1 MSDVPSKTS
10 FSAISAIP
18 DDGGARRR
26 PSSGGGGGRK
36 RGGGGGG
43 GDAES
48 PSGPKST
55 GATLVMF
62 GVLLTGLLVAG
73 WFIYSQ
79 HQLLQAEMAALE
91 AAKGRLVVL
100 EERLEVTHETLSE
113 TGQKSSEQL
122 SFWESE
128 TRKLW
133 AVVNERNL
141 NMIKENAA
149 AIARI
154 DKSMTALDGTVRDI
168 RASIGRHESAF
179 ARQEQMVDQITNLD
193 VQMQQVQRAMRDV
206 VDSNNAA
213 QQSVAALNT
222 GLSRR
227 VTEAEEAVKA
237 FDAYRLQV
245 NTRIADLE
253 RRLSAPPQF

>member
-1 MSDVPSKTS
+1 MSDVPSKTT

-26 PSSGGGGGRK
+26 PASGGGGGR
-36 RGGGGGG
+36 RRGGGG
-43 GDAES
+43 GDAE
-48 PSGPKST
+48 PTPGST
-55 GATLVMF
+55 SLGTMLMF
-62 GVLLTGLLVAG
+62 GVLLAGLLVAG

-79 HQLLQAEMAALE
+79 HQLLQSEMAALE
-91 AAKGRLVVL
+91 SARDRLVVL
-100 EERLEVTHETLSE
+100 EDRLEVTHETLSE

-149 AIARI
+149 AIARLE
-154 DKSMTALDGTVRDI
+154 KSMTTLDGTVREI
-168 RASIGRHESAF
+168 RASVGRHESAF

-193 VQMQQVQRAMRDV
+193 VQLQQVQRAMRDV

-213 QQSVAALNT
+213 QQSVSALNT

-227 VTEAEEAVKA
+227 VTENEEAVKA

-245 NTRIADLE
+245 NSRIADLE